1 MRPTTSWYC
10 DTCGQ
15 LIKNASEGV
24 IEWLI
29 APGENG
35 ARGTRGPR
43 IVHRREASPRGALR
57 CDSHDYA
64 ATHKETVTLREVP
77 LADVSDPDG
86 RTALLCAIDRD
97 GLPRAELLELLKRLD
112 TPGYEHARPWLHC
125 AAANGVIEPTEP
137 DGYHTQAEIAA
148 VLAFAK
154 TAAPLIPP

>member
-15 LIKNASEGV
+15 LIKNASDGI

-35 ARGTRGPR
+35 VRGARGLR
-43 IVHRREASPRGALR
+43 IVHRREASPRGPLR
-57 CDSHDYA
+57 CDSHHYA

-77 LADVSDPDG
+77 LAGASMCDANGP
-86 RTALLCAIDRD
+86 TALLCAIERD
-97 GLPRAELLELLKRLD
+97 GLPRAELLELFKRLD
-112 TPGYEHARPWLHC
+112 TPGYEHARPWFHC
-125 AAANGVIEPTEP
+125 AAANGVIQPSQP

-154 TAAPLIPP
+154 TAG